1 MHVGGTGAAHAGATT
16 YAVRV
21 DRPLRDVPAQ
31 ARDLV
36 TALGAAL
43 DGTGPAVRV
52 LDEPTP
58 GPGTRVPAGV
68 AVVVRTSGSTG
79 HPRDVMLSA
88 AALRASADATADRL
102 GGAGSW
108 LLALPVH
115 HVAGLQVV
123 LRALLAGRDPA
134 TLPEGPFRAAT
145 FASAARA
152 ATDGTGQHYT
162 SLVPTQLV
170 RVLDDPGATAAAR
183 AFDAIL
189 VGGAACPPPLLAAAR
204 AAGLRVVTT
213 YGMTETCGGC
223 VYDGRPLDGVAVG
236 VDAEQRVTLAGPVLA
251 SGYLHRPDL
260 DATTFVTT
268 RGRRWLRTADR
279 GRLDDGVLHVLGRL
293 DDVLVTGGVKVDPFA
308 VEEVVAGLP
317 DVREVCVV
325 GVPDQHWGQSV
336 VAVVVTRDGAVP
348 PLTALRTAVA
358 SVLGPASAPRQV
370 LVVDE
375 LPLRGPGKP
384 DRRAVARLAQQRM
397 DTQPPAG
404 GSSGPAS
411 HRPPAAP

>member
-1 MHVGGTGAAHAGATT
+1 MTARRTVGRPTT
-16 YAVRV
+16 YAVQV

-31 ARDLV
+31 ARDVVPAL
-36 TALGAAL
+36 TAAIE
-43 DGTGPAVRV
+43 GTGPAVRA
-52 LDEPTP
+52 LDDAGPTP
-58 GPGTRVPAGV
+58 RAGAHVPADV

-79 HPRDVMLSA
+79 RPRDVMLSA
-88 AALRASADATADRL
+88 AALRASADATAARL
-102 GGAGSW
+102 GGPGSW

-123 LRALLAGRDPA
+123 LRSVLAGRGLA
-134 TLPEGPFRAAT
+134 TLPDGPFRAPVFT
-145 FASAARA
+145 RAARA
-152 ATDGTGQHYT
+152 ATDGPGPHYT

-170 RVLDDPGATAAAR
+170 RVLDHPEATAAAL

-189 VGGAACPPPLLAAAR
+189 VGGAACPPPLLARAR

-223 VYDGRPLDGVAVG
+223 VYDGRPLDGVSVA
-236 VDAEQRVTLAGPVLA
+236 VDAEQRVSLAGPVLA
-251 SGYLHRPDL
+251 TGYLHRPDL

-268 RGRRWLRTADR
+268 RDRRWLRTADR

-293 DDVLVTGGVKVDPFA
+293 DDVLVTGGVKVDPLA

-317 DVREVCVV
+317 GVREVCVV
-325 GVPDQHWGQSV
+325 GVPDQHWGESV
-336 VAVVVTRDGAVP
+336 VAVVVTHDGAVP

-358 SVLGPASAPRQV
+358 SALGPASAPRQV

-384 DRRAVARLAQQRM
+384 DRRAVARLAARRM
-397 DTQPPAG
+397 
-404 GSSGPAS
+404 SE
-411 HRPPAAP
+411 HRTT

>member
-1 MHVGGTGAAHAGATT
+1 M
-16 YAVRV
+16 

-31 ARDLV
+31 VQDLV
-36 TALGAAL
+36 PALTAAL

-52 LDEPTP
+52 LDVPVP
-58 GPGTRVPAGV
+58 GPAHRVPEDV

-79 HPRDVMLSA
+79 HPRDVMLSV
-88 AALRASADATADRL
+88 AALRASAAATAARL
-102 GGAGSW
+102 GGPGSW

-134 TLPEGPFRAAT
+134 TLPPGPFRAAGFT
-145 FASAARA
+145 AAARA
-152 ATDGTGQHYT
+152 ATAGPGPHHT

-170 RVLDDPGATAAAR
+170 RVLDDPDATDAALG
-183 AFDAIL
+183 FDAVL
-189 VGGAACPPPLLAAAR
+189 VGGAACPPSLLARAR

-223 VYDGRPLDGVAVG
+223 VYDGHPLDGVTVS
-236 VDAEQRVTLAGPVLA
+236 VDAEQRVALSGPVLA
-251 SGYLHRPDL
+251 TGYLHRPDL
-260 DATTFVTT
+260 DATTFTT
-268 RGRRWLRTADR
+268 SGGRRWLRTADR
-279 GRLDDGVLHVLGRL
+279 GRLEGGVLHVLGRL

-308 VEEVVAGLP
+308 VEEVVGGLA

-336 VAVVVTRDGAVP
+336 VAVVVTQDGTAP
-348 PLTALRTAVA
+348 ALTPLRTAVA
-358 SVLGPASAPRQV
+358 AALGPASAPRQV

-375 LPLRGPGKP
+375 LPARGPGKP
-384 DRRAVARLAQQRM
+384 DRRAVARLA
-397 DTQPPAG
+397 TQLMARHPSA
-404 GSSGPAS
+404 
-411 HRPPAAP
+411 